1 MDASVDEALSSVGS
15 APGTALG
22 SSSVEASDCTRLIAC
37 PGQRSGVIPKE
48 AGSFGGFVPPWLK
61 RELARLAALAAA
73 APTAALIMETGDG
86 EGGW

>member
-1 MDASVDEALSSVGS
+1 MDVSVDEALSSVGS

-22 SSSVEASDCTRLIAC
+22 SSSVEVSDCNRLIAC
-37 PGQRSGVIPKE
+37 AVSGVSPKE

>member
-37 PGQRSGVIPKE
+37 AIPKE

>member
-1 MDASVDEALSSVGS
+1 MDASVDDALSSVGS

-22 SSSVEASDCTRLIAC
+22 SSSVEASDCTRLI
-37 PGQRSGVIPKE
+37 GSGVIPKE

>member
-1 MDASVDEALSSVGS
+1 
-15 APGTALG
+15 
-22 SSSVEASDCTRLIAC
+22 
-37 PGQRSGVIPKE
+37 VIPKE

>member
-22 SSSVEASDCTRLIAC
+22 SSSVETSDCNRLIAC
-37 PGQRSGVIPKE
+37 AGSGVIPKE
-48 AGSFGGFVPPWLK
+48 AGSFGGFVPPWMK
-61 RELARLAALAAA
+61 REQARLAALAAA